1 MGKRLMP
8 YSSRMPKP
16 LFPIFELPAVEYV
29 LSSLKKARV
38 TEVAVNLFHL
48 GEMIKETLGNGSRF
62 DLKIHYFH
70 EKTLFGTG
78 GGLRNAGK
86 FFNGEDFFIVH
97 NGDIYSEIDLNEL
110 VDFHRSTRSSATMV
124 VTKDQKCSNIFAVH
138 VDQDQQIAGI
148 YHPDLVSNAAFCGI
162 QVLSQ
167 NIFSYLPETFPSCLI
182 RDGYQKMINREKI
195 SAFELKNY
203 WSDIGTLEQYLRT
216 HLDLFPDI
224 ENFCKR
230 HGLRIPHGKAEGIYI
245 AEGASV
251 HSSSQLIPRVFVGKN
266 AVVEEDVSMG
276 PDVIVLPEARIIKGS
291 CFKNTVVF

>member
-1 MGKRLMP
+1 
-8 YSSRMPKP
+8 
-16 LFPIFELPAVEYV
+16 
-29 LSSLKKARV
+29 
-38 TEVAVNLFHL
+38 
-48 GEMIKETLGNGSRF
+48 
-62 DLKIHYFH
+62 
-70 EKTLFGTG
+70 
-78 GGLRNAGK
+78 
-86 FFNGEDFFIVH
+86 
-97 NGDIYSEIDLNEL
+97 
-110 VDFHRSTRSSATMV
+110 
-124 VTKDQKCSNIFAVH
+124 
-138 VDQDQQIAGI
+138 
-148 YHPDLVSNAAFCGI
+148 
-162 QVLSQ
+162 
-167 NIFSYLPETFPSCLI
+167 
-182 RDGYQKMINREKI
+182 MINREKI